1 MGNCRSSIGLVGW
14 EVFSGAAQRR
24 WLGQDCGFTFPPH
37 TELYRNLPAFLW
49 TLPFCK
55 ILKCVA
61 VVSLSS
67 RSTTVLAVLLT
78 NPALPASVPCGAAE
92 PVAIPGNSPEPWS
105 HFDDIYQF
113 LLTLHSIYYLFL
125 GYFYKASFSFLI
137 KIPHFGLYLLYIQGG
152 LFFLLFRQYLSSFI
166 ILSGL
171 LSLWISLFYKC
182 QGSATNGSMT
192 HDEGIY

>member
-1 MGNCRSSIGLVGW
+1 MGNCRSSIGLVGR

-37 TELYRNLPAFLW
+37 TQLYWNLPAFLW

-67 RSTTVLAVLLT
+67 RSSTVLAVLLT
-78 NPALPASVPCGAAE
+78 NPALPASVPCRTAE

-137 KIPHFGLYLLYIQGG
+137 KIPHFGLYFLYIQGG
-152 LFFLLFRQYLSSFI
+152 LFSPSHLDNTCPVSLSSLDFSVCSTNVRDLPLMAPWCTMKEFI
-166 ILSGL
+166 
-171 LSLWISLFYKC
+171 
-182 QGSATNGSMT
+182 
-192 HDEGIY
+192 